1 MTDALGRSQVIP
13 YLAGLAKL
21 GNKITLLSCEKT
33 DRFATGENSVRSIML
48 ENGIRWIPS
57 FYHKNPPV
65 LSTVWDLR
73 TLRRTAFRLQKAKPF
88 DVVHCRSY
96 IASLIG
102 LEMKRRWGTRF
113 IFDMR
118 GFWADERVD
127 GGLWNLKNPIYATVY
142 RFFKRKEKDFL
153 NESDYSISLTHVGRD
168 EIKTWDIS
176 DQAKARIE
184 IIPCCVDID
193 HFSDIKIDASHTA
206 ALRKSLGI
214 SENDFVVTYLGSIGT
229 WYCLDE
235 MLNLFALILKKKP
248 AARFLFITP
257 ENPKTILTK
266 ATALGIDP
274 AKLTITHA
282 DRAQVPSLLRL
293 SSVGLFFIKPVYSKK
308 SSSPTKLGE
317 ILSMGI
323 PVIANSG
330 MGDNDW
336 TFSQWKIGHLVKDF
350 STPELSRAVDE
361 IDSIL
366 KIPASEIRNVAES
379 YFSLEEGVKKYR
391 RVYETLK

>member
-1 MTDALGRSQVIP
+1 
-13 YLAGLAKL
+13 
-21 GNKITLLSCEKT
+21 
-33 DRFATGENSVRSIML
+33 
-48 ENGIRWIPS
+48 
-57 FYHKNPPV
+57 
-65 LSTVWDLR
+65 
-73 TLRRTAFRLQKAKPF
+73 
-88 DVVHCRSY
+88 
-96 IASLIG
+96 
-102 LEMKRRWGTRF
+102 MKRRWGTRF